1 MSESGDVWVE
11 CSLRFKGN
19 MNARLWN
26 DMTISE
32 AVHDIIHSGNY
43 DRYSISKAIVC
54 YYRWCFFNQDRW
66 YSYKL
71 AGDVYLL
78 IL

>member
-43 DRYSISKAIVC
+43 EYEVIDGSIHIDNV
-54 YYRWCFFNQDRW
+54 QPID
-66 YSYKL
+66 
-71 AGDVYLL
+71 
-78 IL
+78 